1 MPDYKKINSAVGG
14 SEIKLEKEF
23 QSLEDIIL

>member
-1 MPDYKKINSAVGG
+1 MPDDKKINSAVGG
-14 SEIKLEKEF
+14 SERKLEKEF